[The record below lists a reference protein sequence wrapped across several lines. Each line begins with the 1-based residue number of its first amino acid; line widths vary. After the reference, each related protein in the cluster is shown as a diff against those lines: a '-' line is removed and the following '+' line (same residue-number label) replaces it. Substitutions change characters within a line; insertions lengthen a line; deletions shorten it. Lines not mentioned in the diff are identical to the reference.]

1 MRQLLFVL
9 IIFLILVFVISIISK
24 KTLVEPFLNF
34 GKGLRKAIKRAKK
47 RNREMER
54 RKEQNS
60 MQQALLTKL
69 SKPPVDPTMV
79 AEYEKKLKEMDDVNI
94 HLQTQEQALKHYI
107 EENHDE
113 SRTLKNDIDV
123 YYDKIM
129 CEKAHVY
136 EQMNL
141 KDISKASFEG
151 NDLHIS
157 RSFTHGVWDDEKA
170 ECQKPVYDNSKCS
183 SFVAECGY
191 HGTHETYMVNGRDHP
206 TDPKSCVFPYC
217 PVYCEKYVGDCWD
230 VVLNESEQFEFRSN
244 MGRTNC
250 VNRDDSTS
258 IECKELDPKHCPQAM
273 EYYYHTDN
281 MTILSN
287 VKVPSIENNICVYNS
302 TAPYGTLTFDTYQD
316 AENQCKNKSI
326 TKECYTHNSEYDTF
340 QLQKYDLNRATC
352 GYDNYDSEV
361 CRPLGQLKC
370 QTTNTLYAPGVGTY
384 NPQGFYEFSYVK
396 KEIPKVLEKDGV
408 DYKCVPSTGDFS
420 ELYSLKNIDE
430 SCSHDRCYS
439 HDGSDVRVAIGSV
452 DQGVMKCAVEDCFA
466 ESQKLFVQDCAERSF
481 FYISDQ
487 TIIQSNYNVEIV
499 DNKCTYNTGYK
510 GDIYDSYAEAEAT
523 CVGMDE
529 TSTCFQ
535 NIAPDVYRETT
546 VTLNRNICEYP
557 YPTGCLSEEEV
568 TQQTC
573 SSFSPMYHFGPK
585 KYENS
590 NMTFEIKTV
599 ENRHVQIKEGDTYTC
614 IEQTSLP
621 PNHFASTEGVCS
633 NLCYTLDSPETTV
646 MKSGLIES
654 GFCTIRDCFENPI
667 ISPPPAPTEEEEP
680 RPSEDTTVP
689 PSPTQQAVPPSP
701 VQQAVPPSPIQQA
714 VPPSPTEEDVSEEIE
729 EVIIPASSLREW
741 NPASKTYKVTDART
755 KQVHYESVD
764 GESLQYNPITTL
776 LETTD
781 PVTQKVT
788 YMNPKNGD
796 VYDLDTATNTY
807 TFDNPNNLST
817 HTITST
823 GTKYYSTVHGQV
835 NVDPEGR
842 MMYVD
847 PETKSTY
854 YSNPISGLVTFQNSN
869 TGEVVYV
876 DPITRSKGILRSD
889 GHVVFENSAGDNY
902 YVNIH
907 TGIVTKTIQLENMN
921 QIFDQMD

>member
-1 MRQLLFVL
+1 MPQLLFVL
-9 IIFLILVFVISIISK
+9 IIFLILLFVISIMPKRAS
-24 KTLVEPFLNF
+24 VESFLNF
-34 GKGLRKAIKRAKK
+34 GKRFRKVIKRARQ
-47 RNREMER
+47 RNREMKR
-54 RKEQNS
+54 RQEQHS

-79 AEYEKKLKEMDDVNI
+79 AEYEKKLQEMDDVNI
-94 HLQTQEQALKHYI
+94 HLQTQEQALKNNI
-107 EENHDE
+107 EENHSE
-113 SRTLKNDIDV
+113 SRTLKHDIDV
-123 YYDKIM
+123 YYEKSM

-157 RSFTHGVWDDEKA
+157 RSFTHGVWDDEKE
-170 ECQKPVYDNSKCS
+170 ECKKPVYDNSKCS

-191 HGTHETYMVNGRDHP
+191 PGTHETYMVNGRDHP

-217 PVYCEKYVGDCWD
+217 PVYCENYVGDCWD

-244 MGRTNC
+244 MGRNNC

-258 IECKELDPKHCPQAM
+258 IECKELDPKYCPQAM

-281 MTILSN
+281 ITILSN
-287 VKVPSIENNICVYNS
+287 MKVPSIENNICVYSS
-302 TAPYGTLTFDTYQD
+302 TSPHGTLTFDTYED

-326 TKECYTHNSEYDTF
+326 TKECYTHNSEYDSF
-340 QLQKYDLNRATC
+340 QHQRYNLNRATC
-352 GYDNYDSEV
+352 DYDNYDSDV
-361 CRPLGQLKC
+361 CRPLNQLKC

-384 NPQGFYEFSYVK
+384 NPQGFYEFSYIK

-408 DYKCVPSTGDFS
+408 DYKCAPSTGDFS
-420 ELYSLKNIDE
+420 ELYSLQNIDE
-430 SCSHDRCYS
+430 SCGHDRCFS
-439 HDGSDVRVAIGSV
+439 QDGSDARLATGIV
-452 DQGVMKCAVEDCFA
+452 DKDVMKCAVQDCFA

-499 DNKCTYNTGYK
+499 DNKCSYNTGYQ
-510 GDIYDSYAEAEAT
+510 GEIYDSYAEAEAT

-529 TSTCFQ
+529 TSSCFQ
-535 NIAPDVYRETT
+535 KIAPDVYRETS
-546 VTLNRNICEYP
+546 VALNRNICEYP
-557 YPTGCLSEEEV
+557 YPTGCLSEDEV

-573 SSFSPMYHFGPK
+573 TSFSPIYHFGPK
-585 KYENS
+585 QYENS
-590 NMTFEIKTV
+590 NMIFEIKTV

-646 MKSGLIES
+646 MKSGLVES

-667 ISPPPAPTEEEEP
+667 IVPPTEENQPEPSQPEPSQPQPNGEIYAIPSSTPEE
-680 RPSEDTTVP
+680 TVF
-689 PSPTQQAVPPSP
+689 
-701 VQQAVPPSPIQQA
+701 
-714 VPPSPTEEDVSEEIE
+714 EESVSEEIE
-729 EVIIPASSLREW
+729 EVIIPAHLAAQTATSLREW
-741 NPASKTYKVTDART
+741 NPASKTYKVTDVRT
-755 KQVHYESVD
+755 NQVRYESLD
-764 GESLQYNPITTL
+764 GETLQYNPTTTL
-776 LETTD
+776 LERRD
-781 PVTQKVT
+781 PATQTVT

-823 GTKYYSTVHGQV
+823 GTKYYNTAHGQV

-842 MMYVD
+842 MVYVD

-854 YSNPISGLVTFQNSN
+854 YSNPISGLVTFENN
-869 TGEVVYV
+869 ATREVVYI
-876 DPITRSKGILRSD
+876 DPITQSKGILRSD

-907 TGIVTKTIQLENMN
+907 TGIVTKTIQLEDMN
-921 QIFDQMD
+921 QIFDQMA